1 VLTVA
6 NRRAGAF
13 FTIDAFTECFHT
25 AGTVCAL
32 SVVATVHGAAVA
44 SVVIASVAFA
54 FAIQFQTSAAL
65 CTEAVVAVVTC
76 GRTCAVVTCET
87 SVAKQFQTSA
97 AVQAQAVIAGVACVA
112 DA

>member
-1 VLTVA
+1 MLTVA

-65 CTEAVVAVVTC
+65 CTEAVVAVVTR
-76 GRTCAVVTCET
+76 GRTCAFVTFITIYAEC
-87 SVAKQFQTSA
+87 FQASA
-97 AVQAQAVIAGVACVA
+97 AVQALPVIAAGYG